1 MDSWSEYGIQLIT
14 LLQIAA
20 WLEVPMRF
28 FTFLGTREF
37 FVFVLPAIY
46 WCVDAGLGIRIGLIL
61 LIGNGLNELAKM
73 ALHGPRPYW
82 VSAQVK
88 ALVAEATFGAPSG
101 HAQTAAGLWGT
112 IAWGARRTWSWFA
125 ALIVIVMIGLS
136 RLYLGVHFPQ
146 DVLLGWALGGL
157 LLWMFLAL
165 WEWVAAW
172 VRQRT
177 LLQQV
182 LLSLA
187 APAALLLG
195 AGMLV
200 NGLRLY
206 MLPNAWMVN
215 AARAGEPL
223 PTPVSMDSTLT
234 AAGTLLGLCLGLIWI
249 HRRGGFKPS
258 GPLWKR
264 ALCFLLGLIG
274 LLIMYLGLKAAFPEG
289 DSLVPWSL
297 RFARY
302 VLLGLWVA
310 AGAPWVFMRLGLM
323 QNKGRRRE

>member
-1 MDSWSEYGIQLIT
+1 
-14 LLQIAA
+14 
-20 WLEVPMRF
+20 
-28 FTFLGTREF
+28 
-37 FVFVLPAIY
+37 
-46 WCVDAGLGIRIGLIL
+46 
-61 LIGNGLNELAKM
+61 
-73 ALHGPRPYW
+73 
-82 VSAQVK
+82 
-88 ALVAEATFGAPSG
+88 
-101 HAQTAAGLWGT
+101 
-112 IAWGARRTWSWFA
+112 
-125 ALIVIVMIGLS
+125 
-136 RLYLGVHFPQ
+136 
-146 DVLLGWALGGL
+146 VLLGWALGGL

-172 VRQRT
+172 VRHRT

-310 AGAPWVFMRLGLM
+310 AGAPWIFMRLDLM